1 MTNGRKTTYDERIA
15 IVKFCIEHQND
26 YIETAQKY
34 QVSYQQ
40 VYTWVSKYETNGIE
54 GLLDKR
60 GRKKTES
67 EMSELEKLKAQ
78 NKLLEA
84 ENRRKQM
91 EIDFLKKLDEIER
104 RRY

>member
-1 MTNGRKTTYDERIA
+1 MTNGRKTTYDERIE
-15 IVKFCIEHQND
+15 IVKYCIEHQNN
-26 YIETAQKY
+26 YAETAQKY

-40 VYTWVSKYETNGIE
+40 VYIWTNKYENDGIE
-54 GLLDKR
+54 ALQDKR
-60 GRKKTES
+60 GKRKNES
-67 EMSELEKLKAQ
+67 EMSDLEKLKAH

-84 ENRRKQM
+84 QNRRQQM